1 MELPGDIDVEA
12 AQGVLLIVVL
22 ALTALAI
29 MIL

>member
-1 MELPGDIDVEA
+1 MELPGDIDIEA
-12 AQGVLLIVVL
+12 AQGVLLLVVL

>member
-12 AQGVLLIVVL
+12 AQGVLLVVVL